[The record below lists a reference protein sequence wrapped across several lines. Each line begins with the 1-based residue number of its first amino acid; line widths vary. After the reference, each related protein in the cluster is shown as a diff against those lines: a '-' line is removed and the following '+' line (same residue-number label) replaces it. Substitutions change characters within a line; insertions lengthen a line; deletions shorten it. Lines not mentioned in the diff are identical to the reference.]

1 MRMMFS
7 SFIAKVTMFGKR
19 CSFPT
24 LVAVGI
30 SFYEIY
36 SYATSGFLEKT
47 PISNI
52 LKIAQVLGSFKKL

>member
-1 MRMMFS
+1 
-7 SFIAKVTMFGKR
+7 MFGKG
-19 CSFPT
+19 CSLPT

-30 SFYEIY
+30 SFNEIY